1 MHAKIIGVETR
12 DKRFVLENGAG
23 SDAVHTVPQYA
34 YAVCVLKTDVNVE
47 GVGLTFTLGE
57 GNDLVCRAVDYL
69 AQELVGREITELM
82 ADFGSIFAALTDSP
96 CYRWLGPHKGVIHL
110 ALASITNACFDLW
123 AKVKGVPLWKLLIDL
138 KPEEIVSLL
147 DFRYVEDLMTRQEA
161 LDILNAAKAGRAE
174 REGVLKTGYPGYDT
188 SVGWFNY
195 PDELVVENTKRAM
208 EKGFTAMKLKV
219 GSADYERDVRRAKL
233 IRETAGDKA
242 TIMVDANQ
250 QWTLSK
256 ALTVIDKLKPINPY
270 WVEEPTDPDDVLAHQ
285 TLTRAVHPIHIALGE
300 HVSNKVMFKNYL
312 QANAMSFNQ
321 VDALRV
327 GGISEFILISLM
339 SRKCNIPV
347 IPHVGDMGQ
356 IHQHMVLFN
365 HISVGHPKLFLECIP
380 HLQKYFKHP
389 ARIQDGVYAVPQEPG
404 SSSDFVD

>member
-256 ALTVIDKLKPINPY
+256 ALTVIDKLKSINPY

-285 TLTRAVHPIHIALGE
+285 TLARAVHPIHIALGE

-327 GGISEFILISLM
+327 GGISKFILISLM